1 MRTRDRRS
9 TRMLATSLFAV
20 AGLGLAGCGGEE
32 EPVAEEPV
40 VEEPAVEET
49 NPVSDEATGE
59 IAAEPTTEGEMAAGE
74 MAYEGP
80 YDDTFLEEIDTYVD
94 QDVMVSGEVSEVI
107 GPDSFA
113 ISGATEPM
121 LIVEGQEIPAVDE
134 GNAVQVTGTVEQ
146 AFDIVEVEEQL
157 GTDLEDSLYTAYE
170 GEPYIMATSAEVV
183 AGE

>member
-9 TRMLATSLFAV
+9 TRMLATGLFAV

-32 EPVAEEPV
+32 PVAEEPV
-40 VEEPAVEET
+40 VEEGATEE

-59 IAAEPTTEGEMAAGE
+59 VAAEPTTEGEMAAGE

-80 YDDTFLEEIDTYVD
+80 YDDAFLEEIDTYVD

-107 GPDSFA
+107 APDSFA
-113 ISGATEPM
+113 ISGATEPL
-121 LIVEGQEIPAVDE
+121 LIVEGQEIPSVDE
-134 GNAVQVTGTVEQ
+134 GNAVQITGTVEQ

-170 GEPYIMATSAEVV
+170 GEPYVIATSAEVV
-183 AGE
+183 EGE